1 MFPVGPNP
9 APRPSGGVA
18 GWLEGLEGPGGLRPA
33 PGPAAS
39 CREPGEQ
46 SCPVLA
52 RGPAPPGP
60 GGLSPRQGVR
70 GGLRPFQRD
79 SGGDMEL
86 SDGLVGRGEPA
97 FQADVI
103 GKKWGRRKAGRQ
115 AKRSASAGRREP
127 PAAPGSDCHRLS
139 LLTAP
144 TPAVPAALR
153 GDTPGGTASWG
164 EDRGPCP
171 ASPPCSV
178 CRGVEPRGSQPLRSL
193 TSPRGHR
200 PAAVARRGRAPFW
213 QHLAPSPPR
222 TALQAW
228 AGGWGLPGALPS
240 PLHPGWSLPG
250 VIPWDIQACCVL
262 LRTWLC
268 PPQPP
273 EAT

>member
-1 MFPVGPNP
+1 M
-9 APRPSGGVA
+9 
-18 GWLEGLEGPGGLRPA
+18 EGPGGLRPA
-33 PGPAAS
+33 PGPAVS

-52 RGPAPPGP
+52 QGPALPGL

-70 GGLRPFQRD
+70 GGLHPFQRD

-103 GKKWGRRKAGRQ
+103 GKKWGRRKAGRE

-127 PAAPGSDCHRLS
+127 PAAPGSDCHRLC
-139 LLTAP
+139 LLTVP
-144 TPAVPAALR
+144 TPTVPAALP

-178 CRGVEPRGSQPLRSL
+178 CRGVEPRGSRPLRSL
-193 TSPRGHR
+193 TSPRGHH

-213 QHLAPSPPR
+213 QHLAPSPPH
-222 TALQAW
+222 TARQAW
-228 AGGWGLPGALPS
+228 AGGWGLPGASPS
-240 PLHPGWSLPG
+240 PLHPGWSLM
-250 VIPWDIQACCVL
+250 D
-262 LRTWLC
+262 
-268 PPQPP
+268 
-273 EAT
+273 